1 MDTEFRDELL
11 YTGKWLNLR
20 HKQLPNGKHW
30 EYAKRSNDRGACG
43 IVATTDNGEIILIRQ
58 FRYAIGKYVIE
69 FPAGLIDE
77 GESVASTALR
87 ELQEETGYL
96 GEVLYEGPGIYSSPG
111 LTDEYVAMVHVKV
124 TGKTHTAHESEEII
138 EVLNWPL
145 KALWEQLDEHTAAG
159 DAVDAK
165 LWSFAFGQKLRQ

>member
-11 YTGKWLNLR
+11 YTGKWLDLR
-20 HKQLPNGKHW
+20 HKQLPNGKNW
-30 EYAKRSNDRGACG
+30 EYAKRCNDRGACG

-58 FRYAIGKYVIE
+58 YRYAIGKHVIE

-77 GESVASTALR
+77 DESVTTTALR

-96 GEVLYEGPGIYSSPG
+96 GKVLYEGPGIYSSPG
-111 LTDEYVAMVHVKV
+111 LTDECITMIHVKV
-124 TGKTHTAHESEEII
+124 TGKTNTAHESEEII

-145 KALWEQLDEHTAAG
+145 NTLWERLKEHTASG

-165 LWSFAFGQKLRQ
+165 LWSFAFGQQFTQ